1 MATRALT
8 FMAALAVLGACG
20 CGKETAVQPPSR
32 PARAPDAATAP
43 AASARYD
50 LKELDALTRASRE
63 YRLVLVVKTRN
74 NPFFD
79 PMIKAA
85 EREAATLGVRLEV
98 QAPPQ
103 EIDKEQQFSIVQ
115 NVAATG
121 VDAILIAPAD
131 SKGIVPALKQAA
143 DQGILVVNLDNRV
156 DGPTAA
162 AAGLK
167 LGGYVGADNEEGGAL
182 AGKAMVEALSGT
194 ARRGRPQVAVLE
206 GIRGTDNAE
215 ARKRGFIKAVQDRLD
230 VRVTDTA
237 EWDTQKAYAKFQSM
251 LAANPGLAGLF
262 CANDKM
268 ALGAMK
274 AIKEAGKTGAVR
286 VIGYDNIPDVRAAL
300 RSGEVTATVEQ
311 HPDLM
316 GRYGVRLAVGLLD
329 GKMQR
334 GGELLVP
341 LELVKGK

>member
-182 AGKAMVEALSGT
+182 
-194 ARRGRPQVAVLE
+194 VAVLE

-300 RSGEVTATVEQ
+300 RSGEMTATVEQ